1 MLSTF
6 LLKCLYSQPEL
17 GFFSQVRLESL
28 IEREMK
34 VIKYIPVNHAGLP
47 PKVLKCG
54 ADSQSISLKKTI
66 DCELFKIHYNM
77 YSFCVCSSSGQWKQ
91 TET

>member
-1 MLSTF
+1 
-6 LLKCLYSQPEL
+6 
-17 GFFSQVRLESL
+17 
-28 IEREMK
+28 MK
-34 VIKYIPVNHAGLP
+34 VIKYIPVNHADLP

-77 YSFCVCSSSGQWKQ
+77 YSILCLLELWTV
-91 TET
+91 EADRNIA